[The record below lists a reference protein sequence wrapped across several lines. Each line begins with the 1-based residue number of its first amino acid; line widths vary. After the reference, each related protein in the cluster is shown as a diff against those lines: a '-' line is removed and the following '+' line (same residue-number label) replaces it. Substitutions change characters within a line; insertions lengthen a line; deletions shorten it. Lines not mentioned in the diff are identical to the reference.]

1 MGAISIG
8 EAMAGGFRAITM
20 PQRGLSEVRAEM
32 SRRNENRMM
41 ILRSL
46 SRSTSYRPPSRQQIV
61 TTGWPTPTSR
71 YGGIQGTGAPPS

>member
-20 PQRGLSEVRAEM
+20 PQRGLGEVRAEM

-46 SRSTSYRPPSRQQIV
+46 FR
-61 TTGWPTPTSR
+61 
-71 YGGIQGTGAPPS
+71 

>member
-1 MGAISIG
+1 MSTISIG
-8 EAMAGGFRAITM
+8 EAMAGGFRAIAM

-46 SRSTSYRPPSRQQIV
+46 SHSTSQASRSMSANSSNSS
-61 TTGWPTPTSR
+61 SR
-71 YGGIQGTGAPPS
+71 SS